1 MILVSTPRECGCYNW
16 STPCPVL
23 GMLLCMLMMISALI
37 LGTCTTFSAVL
48 WLVSSPPSPW
58 YLAQCIPTLGWRGQA
73 RIRYQ
78 SRSLGNTWLV
88 TIIYRN
94 IYFSANNFPSF
105 CAGLAYLLTKSAIQ
119 RLVYEYEEGR
129 DFLWLDDVFISGVLA
144 RKAGVK
150 LLDIKVTVLVR
161 KAGVKVSR

>member
-1 MILVSTPRECGCYNW
+1 MLQLVHSLPSAGYVVMYADDDICINTGY
-16 STPCPVL
+16 L
-23 GMLLCMLMMISALI
+23 HQLL
-37 LGTCTTFSAVL
+37 
-48 WLVSSPPSPW
+48 SSPIIGQ
-58 YLAQCIPTLGWRGQA
+58 LWRGQP

-78 SRSLGNTWLV
+78 CKSLGKTWLV

-105 CAGLAYLLTKSAIQ
+105 CAGLAYFLTKSAIQ

-129 DFLWLDDVFISGVLA
+129 DFLWLDDVFITGVLA

-150 LLDIKVTVLVR
+150 LLDIKVTVLASYAWVKLLDIKVTVQAR
-161 KAGVKVSR
+161 KAGVKLLDIKVTV